1 MVATGVGTYTIM
13 CGVLYVRSS
22 SPIALERHLDAVKT
36 LEPRGP
42 DFTRYQHRGN
52 TFIAQTVLR
61 ITGTNDYY
69 QQTHSNFLSY
79 NGEIYN
85 YQWFGNHSS
94 DTELVHRTIQQDLRK
109 FKYFEGPWAWAWT
122 DFETVL
128 YAADPQGERCLYHY
142 QDDNILIVASEI
154 TAILAYVDCKPQPVP
169 YVNKG
174 WTMISQTPW
183 TGITRCAPGMMY
195 KDGVPCQQLD
205 SVWDWIKPQSISWQD
220 AVNEFDR
227 KWNQVANWM
236 RPQVDSSISFS
247 AGIDSSMIVSTQSRS
262 RPVVINTIGK
272 DPIVKH
278 APEFLN
284 QQQLEKLCIVDVD
297 PEQWAEEYK
306 RIVHHTRMPVQ
317 SWSYIGKW
325 LVAKHCDTKVVFT
338 GLAADELFGGY
349 PVYQTIDYSTDCSH
363 SPYSSH
369 DHENIW
375 QQCLEAYDGDPKQAT
390 LLMDYWYQ
398 VVGVDAP
405 GQDRLGAAW
414 GRETRSPFMTRT
426 IIEFA
431 LNLPWEYK
439 VGAVSKPILR
449 HWFEQRFGA
458 ERAYPKMGFAGHAN
472 DSLPWLGVDI
482 KPSGNR
488 HSDWQQIASTS
499 YYSYMAQGIN

>member
-1 MVATGVGTYTIM
+1 M

-22 SPIALERHLDAVKT
+22 SPIALERHLAAVQT

-52 TFIAQTVLR
+52 VFIAQTVLR
-61 ITGTNDYY
+61 ITGTDDYY
-69 QQTHSNFLSY
+69 QQTHKDFLSY

-85 YQWFGNHSS
+85 YRWFGNYSS
-94 DTELVHRTIQQDLRK
+94 DTELVHHTVRHDLKK
-109 FKYFEGPWAWAWT
+109 FRHFEGPWAWAWT

-142 QDDNILIVASEI
+142 QDDDILIVASEV
-154 TAILAYVDCKPQPVP
+154 TAILAYVDCEPQSVP

-183 TGITRCAPGMMY
+183 RGITRCDPGVMY
-195 KDGVPCQQLD
+195 KDGVACQELD
-205 SVWDWIKPQSISWQD
+205 SVWNWINPQPMTWQD
-220 AVNEFDR
+220 AVSEFDR
-227 KWNQVANWM
+227 KWNQVADWI
-236 RPQVDSSISFS
+236 RPNIDCAISFS
-247 AGIDSSMIVSTQSRS
+247 AGIDSSIILSTQPQG
-262 RPVVINTIGK
+262 RPVVIDTIGK

-284 QQQLEKLCIVDVD
+284 SLQRERLCTISVD
-297 PEQWAEEYK
+297 PKAWAKEYK
-306 RIVHHTRMPVQ
+306 NIIQNTQMPVQ
-317 SWSYIGKW
+317 SWSYVGKW

-349 PVYQTIDYSTDCSH
+349 PVYQSIDYTTDRSH

-369 DHENIW
+369 DHDGIW
-375 QQCLEAYDGDPKQAT
+375 HRCLDAYSGDARQAT

-426 IIEFA
+426 MIEFA
-431 LNLPWEYK
+431 LNLPWQHK
-439 VGAVSKPILR
+439 VNTVCKPLLR
-449 HWFEQRFGA
+449 QWFQQRFGE

-472 DSLPWLGVDI
+472 DSLPWLGVSIQSTGD
-482 KPSGNR
+482 R
-488 HSDWQQIASTS
+488 HTDWQQIAQSS
-499 YYSYMAQGIN
+499 YYLYMSQGIS